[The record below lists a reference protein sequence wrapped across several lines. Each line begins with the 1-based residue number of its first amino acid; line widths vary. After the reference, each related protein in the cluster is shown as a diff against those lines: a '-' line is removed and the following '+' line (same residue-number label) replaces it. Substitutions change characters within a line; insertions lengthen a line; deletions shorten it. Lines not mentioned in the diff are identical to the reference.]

1 MLAVIVLFCFRVSVG
16 GKFCG
21 VVQIDNIFLLADFC
35 GLYLVVWL
43 GVLCYF
49 YRSDSKKF
57 KESFTVESTV
67 GLSSWFSL
75 RSSGE
80 KMHL

>member
-1 MLAVIVLFCFRVSVG
+1 MLALIDLFCFRVSVG

-43 GVLCYF
+43 GVFVLF
-49 YRSDSKKF
+49 LQ
-57 KESFTVESTV
+57 E
-67 GLSSWFSL
+67 
-75 RSSGE
+75 
-80 KMHL
+80 